1 MANPNI
7 AAASQIFGRTE
18 LLQISTSPTA
28 IATTTTDRVI
38 KINAL
43 IATNITTVD
52 VSVSADI
59 FRSGVA
65 TKLVN
70 QILIP
75 PNSSIVLVAK
85 ENPFYL
91 QEGDAL
97 RLSASAANA
106 ASAVCSFEEFIA

>member
-18 LLQISTSPTA
+18 LQQLSTTPTA

-52 VSVSADI
+52 VSVTADI
-59 FRSGVA
+59 FRSSVA

-75 PNSSIVLVAK
+75 PNSSIVIVAK

-97 RLSASAANA
+97 RLSASAASS
-106 ASAVCSFEEFIA
+106 ASAVCSFEEFVT